1 MTAMLNSPQQ
11 QVKADAKNQAMLASS
26 TVTQAV
32 TTQPTLDYFPYFFAA
47 QLATTAAEKQ
57 DTFRLRHAV
66 YCEELQFEPIS
77 DSGLEQDEFDKR
89 SIHCFIKQ
97 LSSNSVAG
105 TVRLITAKNADDNL
119 PIELYCNNTAGNL
132 SPKYFDHREICE
144 ISRLAVPAN
153 LRRRIIAKNTNST
166 PLNTLLEKLETDCYS
181 SIAVALYLIA
191 TLISVKA
198 GKHHAYVMIEPALAR
213 ILRRVGI
220 HFEKIGDC
228 INFNGKRA
236 PYYLDMRTVTTTLK
250 PDYLTLHYLL
260 AKQLGT
266 QLSAVYPTSIVASPS
281 YRSTPLTDITLS
293 EKSPT
298 YS

>member
-1 MTAMLNSPQQ
+1 MTSMLSSPQQ
-11 QVKADAKNQAMLASS
+11 HIKVDPINCTSMAKTKAPQSA
-26 TVTQAV
+26 
-32 TTQPTLDYFPYFFAA
+32 LDYFPYFFSAH
-47 QLATTAAEKQ
+47 LATTTTQKENI
-57 DTFRLRHAV
+57 FRLRHGV
-66 YCEELQFEPIS
+66 FCEELNFEPIRE
-77 DSGLEQDEFDKR
+77 SGLEQDHFDDR
-89 SIHCFIKQ
+89 AIHCFINQ
-97 LSSNSVAG
+97 LSTNTLVG
-105 TVRLITAKNADDNL
+105 TVRIITAKNADDNL

-166 PLNTLLEKLETDCYS
+166 PLNTLLQKLETDCYS

-213 ILRRVGI
+213 ILRRIGI

-250 PDYLTLHYLL
+250 PDYLTLHSLL

-266 QLSAVYPTSIVASPS
+266 QLSAVYPTSIVASPL